1 MSEPL
6 PFKKPPLP
14 TSSWRATA
22 VGLAA
27 LGALAIGAISIGSL
41 AIGRLAIGRLK
52 IRKLEVDELSV
63 RRLNLLPDLKPRPPR
78 LARRARPR
86 RRRA

>member
-14 TSSWRATA
+14 TSSWLATA
-22 VGLAA
+22 VGAAA

-41 AIGRLAIGRLK
+41 AIGRLAVGRLK

-63 RRLNLLPDLKPRPPR
+63 RRFNVLPDLRVRPPR
-78 LARRARPR
+78 LAARARPR
-86 RRRA
+86 RHRA